1 MIGIGQSYSGELLS
15 MPSGT
20 VSKWRKRLGLP
31 RLSNSE
37 SQEQCWRRSIYPL
50 RPCLTCHAKAML
62 MPKQSAHLVG
72 WADKARDMVPRF
84 RKKFDLWLPT
94 KSQRSRAE
102 AVRRGRQRGSEQW
115 KATLAI
121 RSQVHRIKR
130 VGKAAGDYCEILG
143 CTFDHAKK
151 HIEAKFKEGM
161 HWLNHGSWHI
171 DHITP
176 IAWFDL
182 SDRQQLLA
190 AAHYTNLQPLWAK
203 ENLSKGARR
212 L

>member
-1 MIGIGQSYSGELLS
+1 MIGLGQTYSGELLS
-15 MPSGT
+15 VPSGT
-20 VSKWRKRLGLP
+20 VSKWRKKLGL
-31 RLSNSE
+31 RRVSNTEGQQQS
-37 SQEQCWRRSIYPL
+37 WRRSIYTV
-50 RPCLTCHAKAML
+50 RPCLTCHANALL
-62 MPKQSAHLVG
+62 MPKESAFLVG
-72 WADKARDMVPRF
+72 WGSKARDTVPRF
-84 RKKFDLWLPT
+84 RKRFGLWLPT
-94 KSQRSRAE
+94 KSQRSQAD
-102 AVRRGRQRGSEQW
+102 AVKRGRQKGSAQW

-130 VGKAAGDYCEILG
+130 AGKAAGDYCDILG
-143 CTFDHAKK
+143 CTFDQAQK

-171 DHITP
+171 DHIIP

-182 SDRQQLLA
+182 RERHQLLA